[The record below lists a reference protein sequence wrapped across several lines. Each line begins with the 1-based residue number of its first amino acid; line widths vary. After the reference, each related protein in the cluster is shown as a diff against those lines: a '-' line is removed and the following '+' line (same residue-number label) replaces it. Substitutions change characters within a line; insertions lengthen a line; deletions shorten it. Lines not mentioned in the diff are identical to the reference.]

1 MNPAAPDKPTWAEVA
16 YAVVEFAREDT
27 RKFLLVA
34 GILAFLWKVL
44 RIRVVL
50 GLQRDYTGRRT
61 PEVRKPSPVEN
72 ESDD

>member
-1 MNPAAPDKPTWAEVA
+1 MNPEAPDKPTWAEVA

-27 RKFLLVA
+27 WTFLLVA
-34 GILAFLWKVL
+34 GTLAFLWRAL
-44 RIRVVL
+44 RIRVVWAS
-50 GLQRDYTGRRT
+50 QRDYTGRRM

>member
-16 YAVVEFAREDT
+16 YAVVEFAREDPW
-27 RKFLLVA
+27 KFLLVA
-34 GILAFLWKVL
+34 GILVFLWKVP
-44 RIRVVL
+44 RIRVVW

-61 PEVRKPSPVEN
+61 LEASKLSPVEN

>member
-27 RKFLLVA
+27 WKFVIVA
-34 GILAFLWKVL
+34 GILGFLWGL

-50 GLQRDYTGRRT
+50 GLQRDYTGRRA

-72 ESDD
+72 EFDD